1 MKRSISTLLISATIF
16 GVSALSVQG
25 SAGEGSTF
33 QQNYIDEMLHPLNDA
48 WLGMR
53 VKTQDGSLIGTVVDA
68 TLKDNGDIENIIVDM
83 TKAFVISSDTY
94 LQVPIKY
101 TKLLDSHVELDRSA
115 RVKTIES

>member
-33 QQNYIDEMLHPLNDA
+33 QQSYIEEMLHPLNDA

-53 VKTQDGSLIGTVVDA
+53 VKTEDGSLIGTVVDA
-68 TLKDNGDIENIIVDM
+68 TLKENGEIETIIVDM
-83 TKAFVISSDTY
+83 TKAFVISTDTY
-94 LQVPIKY
+94 LQVPVKY
-101 TKLLDSHVELDRSA
+101 TTLLDSHVKLDESA
-115 RVKTIES
+115 RVQTIES